1 LLLVVLVNGFDLSRA
16 MAQVMTGSPIG
27 GGPPGGAVEAIV
39 LDPKDPATVYAAT
52 NWSGVFKSTD
62 GGESWTTINSG
73 LANSMVYSL
82 AISPSDNAMVY
93 AGTRN
98 GVFKTVDGGRHWTAA
113 SYGLPKAIGRT
124 QIDMLAIDPTNPKIV
139 YAGTFDKVYKTING
153 AASWSAILSHP
164 MVTQT
169 SRFAALAVDPSHP
182 ATVYVAASDRGLFK
196 SGDGGRNWK
205 VITTGA
211 DFEYVED
218 VLVDPSNSTVIYVSD
233 RGGKILRSADSGRNW
248 IRADAGLPVG
258 YGGSLTLAVNPKD
271 SRTLYAASSASVT
284 SPMIPSEGRFF
295 RSSSRGEVWTKVG
308 ARISNANTKVLVA
321 DPVHADTLY
330 AGTGGGILKTV
341 DGGMSWRSTNSGIT
355 NSNISAIAVAPSE
368 SGVLYVGASGGGIAK
383 SRDGGATWV
392 PVNTGLTSDD
402 VSALAIDPTDAA
414 RVYAGAGGGI
424 FRSTNGGASW
434 SEVKALPS
442 MAICSLAIDRS
453 NSAVLY
459 ATTTGDG
466 KAFKSTN
473 GGDTWDEIRF
483 GFPRTGGCGLIMNP
497 ADPTILYASTYDKST
512 IEMLKSTDA
521 GKTWQKDAVDY
532 RIFGRVWQETAVL
545 TIDPDDSNTL
555 HTASVAGIFKST
567 NRGATWVRTA
577 SPPRGLERLVLD
589 PKNSNTIYGQGGS
602 SISGEG
608 RGVFKSTD
616 GGKSWKLINSG
627 LADPAMVRSL
637 LVDPTDSSTLY
648 IGTPH
653 GVFKSTNGGE
663 GWVPTGSKEQIVH
676 PLKPNAPRP

>member
-1 LLLVVLVNGFDLSRA
+1 
-16 MAQVMTGSPIG
+16 MTGSPIG

-62 GGESWTTINSG
+62 GGASWTTINSG

-98 GVFKTVDGGRHWTAA
+98 GVFKTVDGGRHWIAA

-124 QIDMLAIDPTNPKIV
+124 LIEMLAIDPTNPKIV
-139 YAGTFDKVYKTING
+139 YAGTFEKVYKTING
-153 AASWSAILSHP
+153 AASWSAIMSHP

-211 DFEYVED
+211 DFDVED
-218 VLVDPSNSTVIYVSD
+218 VLVDPSNSAVIYVSD

-248 IRADAGLPVG
+248 IHADAGLPAG
-258 YGGSLTLAVNPKD
+258 YTGSLTLAGNPKD
-271 SRTLYAASSASVT
+271 SRTLYAASS
-284 SPMIPSEGRFF
+284 EGRFF
-295 RSSSRGEVWTKVG
+295 RSSSSGEVWTRLG

-368 SGVLYVGASGGGIAK
+368 SGVLYVGAYGGGIAK
-383 SRDGGATWV
+383 SRDGGASWV
-392 PVNTGLTSDD
+392 PVNTGLSSDD
-402 VSALAIDPTDAA
+402 IGALAIDPTDPA
-414 RVYAGAGGGI
+414 RVFAGAYGGI

-434 SEVKALPS
+434 SEVKAMPS
-442 MAICSLAIDRS
+442 MAICSLVMDRS
-453 NSAVLY
+453 NPAVLY

-473 GGDTWDEIRF
+473 GGDTWDEIHF
-483 GFPRTGGCGLIMNP
+483 GFPRTGGCGLIVDP
-497 ADPTILYASTYDKST
+497 ADPTILYASAYAKPTPEMRKS
-512 IEMLKSTDA
+512 IDA
-521 GKTWQKDAVDY
+521 GKTWHPDAADY
-532 RIFGRVWQETAVL
+532 RIFGRVWQESAVL
-545 TIDPDDSNTL
+545 TIDPADSNTL
-555 HTASVAGIFKST
+555 HTASFAGIYKST

-589 PKNSNTIYGQGGS
+589 PKNPNTIYGQGGS

-608 RGVFKSTD
+608 RGAFKSTD
-616 GGKSWKLINSG
+616 GGTSWKLINSG
-627 LADPAMVRSL
+627 LADPARVRSL
-637 LVDPTDSSTLY
+637 VVDPTGSSTLY
-648 IGTPH
+648 IGTPR

-663 GWVPTGSKEQIVH
+663 NWVPTGSKEQITIH
-676 PLKPNAPRP
+676 